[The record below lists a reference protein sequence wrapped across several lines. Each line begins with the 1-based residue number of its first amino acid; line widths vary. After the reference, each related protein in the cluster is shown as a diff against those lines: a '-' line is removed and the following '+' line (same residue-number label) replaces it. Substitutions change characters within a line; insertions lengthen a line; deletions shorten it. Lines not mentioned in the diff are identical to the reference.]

1 VPRSAIAPRLP
12 ADQRRAQILRE
23 AARLFGTHGFNG
35 TTTRDVAA
43 RVGLTE
49 AALYRYY
56 PSKEAMY
63 VAILDERMAV
73 TDPLARVLPK
83 AAARDDH
90 GVFAGLA
97 LELLRSVEADPSI
110 LRLLLYSA
118 LEGHQLARRYHDRR
132 IRQLRDFLTRYVARR
147 VRDRAFRK
155 LSPALAARAFMGMV
169 VNQLI
174 VRHVFGQEERGSETL
189 EKTAD
194 TFAAIFLDGMR
205 APGAGPS
212 SGGAP
217 SRNGVQPR
225 DAGRTRDGARKLRA
239 APARGSTP
247 RAPGSRHG

>member
-1 VPRSAIAPRLP
+1 MPRFATAQRLP

-43 RVGLTE
+43 QVGLTE

-63 VAILDERMAV
+63 VAILDQRMAV
-73 TDPLARVLPK
+73 SDPLARVLSK
-83 AAARDDH
+83 AAARDDR

-118 LEGHQLARRYHDRR
+118 LEGHQLARRFHDRR

-147 VRDRAFRK
+147 VRDGAFRK
-155 LSPALAARAFMGMV
+155 MSPALAARAFLGMV

-174 VRHVFGQEERGSETL
+174 TRHVFGQEMPGARSL
-189 EKTAD
+189 EETAD
-194 TFAAIFLDGMR
+194 AFAAIFLDGMQARHQRRR
-205 APGAGPS
+205 ATLAV
-212 SGGAP
+212 
-217 SRNGVQPR
+217 SRG
-225 DAGRTRDGARKLRA
+225 
-239 APARGSTP
+239 
-247 RAPGSRHG
+247 

>member
-1 VPRSAIAPRLP
+1 VPRSVPAQRLP

-23 AARLFGTHGFNG
+23 AARLFGMHGFNG

-63 VAILDERMAV
+63 VAILDERIAV
-73 TDPLARVLPK
+73 TDPLASVVPM

-118 LEGHQLARRYHDRR
+118 LEGHQLARRFHDRR
-132 IRQLRDFLTRYVARR
+132 IRELRDFLTRYVARR
-147 VRDRAFRK
+147 IREQDFRK
-155 LSPALAARAFMGMV
+155 MNPALAARAFMGMV

-174 VRHVFGQEERGSETL
+174 VRHVFRQEEPGPQTPE
-189 EKTAD
+189 ETAD
-194 TFAAIFLDGMR
+194 TFATIFLDGVRTPRPAPR
-205 APGAGPS
+205 AIGPALRAGS
-212 SGGAP
+212 A
-217 SRNGVQPR
+217 RVPR
-225 DAGRTRDGARKLRA
+225 AARKPR
-239 APARGSTP
+239 RG
-247 RAPGSRHG
+247 